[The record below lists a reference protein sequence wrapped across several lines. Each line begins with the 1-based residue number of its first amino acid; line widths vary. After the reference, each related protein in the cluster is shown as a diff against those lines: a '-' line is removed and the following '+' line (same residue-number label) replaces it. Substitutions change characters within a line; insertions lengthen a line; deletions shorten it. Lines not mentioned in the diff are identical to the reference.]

1 MPRRL
6 PEAPEGGVQ
15 AALCGK
21 HRQGRWFESTIRIGI
36 PGAKLQFPAPRLS
49 AVGRR
54 QDISGLVTPIG
65 PGFDTEASI
74 RPNGHMKQI
83 SIDREIRA
91 RIESFLAELSN
102 LVKSSALEAV
112 QSALGSSTPAAPAA
126 APAAAPRARPGKR
139 GKRGKRSSDQV
150 NAAAQSLLEYIQAN
164 PGQRLEQ
171 IGKGMKLPTKGLKLP
186 IQKLIADKAIS
197 TEGQRRGTK
206 YSAGAPKK
214 GRGRARKA

>member
-1 MPRRL
+1 MP
-6 PEAPEGGVQ
+6 P
-15 AALCGK
+15 
-21 HRQGRWFESTIRIGI
+21 
-36 PGAKLQFPAPRLS
+36 
-49 AVGRR
+49 
-54 QDISGLVTPIG
+54 
-65 PGFDTEASI
+65 
-74 RPNGHMKQI
+74 MKQI
-83 SIDREIRA
+83 SIDREIRS

-112 QSALGSSTPAAPAA
+112 QNALGSSAPASPAAAPAA
-126 APAAAPRARPGKR
+126 APAAPKARRAKR

-150 NAAAQSLLEYIQAN
+150 NADTQSLLEYIQAN

-171 IGKGMKLPTKGLKLP
+171 IGKGMNLPTKGLKLP